1 MTLEPVATVT
11 AQSVATAPKAS
22 NAANSPAA
30 AQAFGALMEGGL
42 AELGARLDAADGALR
57 AYAAGE
63 PVAVH
68 DLVIA
73 MEEARVSLQ
82 FAVEVRNRVVEAYQE
97 LMRMQV

>member
-1 MTLEPVATVT
+1 MTVEPIQAGALAAVT
-11 AQSVATAPKAS
+11 ASPTVAP
-22 NAANSPAA
+22 NAGATN
-30 AQAFGALMEGGL
+30 AQAFSQLVEGGL
-42 AELGARLDAADGALR
+42 SELGTRLEAADGSLR

-73 MEEARVSLQ
+73 MEQARVSLQ